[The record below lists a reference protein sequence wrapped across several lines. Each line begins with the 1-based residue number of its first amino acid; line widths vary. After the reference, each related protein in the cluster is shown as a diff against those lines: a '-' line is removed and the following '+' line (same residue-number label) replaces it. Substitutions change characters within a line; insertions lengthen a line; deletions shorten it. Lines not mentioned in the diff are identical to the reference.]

1 MNEVLWKKKNLVFV
15 VCSQLLVFSAGVG
28 MALRKM
34 GNMVKPT
41 LTISIDGDKVVLKN
55 SSTFKTTEISFKLGE
70 EFDETTAD
78 GRTVKVKDQVLLSP
92 G

>member
-1 MNEVLWKKKNLVFV
+1 
-15 VCSQLLVFSAGVG
+15 

-41 LTISIDGDKVVLKN
+41 LIITIDGDKVVLKN

-78 GRTVKVKDQVLLSP
+78 GRNVKVKDQVLSTP

>member
-1 MNEVLWKKKNLVFV
+1 M
-15 VCSQLLVFSAGVG
+15 FSTGVG

-34 GNMVKPT
+34 GNMAKPT
-41 LTISIDGDKVVLKN
+41 LIITIDGDKVVLKN

-78 GRTVKVKDQVLLSP
+78 GRNVKVKGFFFCFFLRR
-92 G
+92 